1 MEGMLL
7 TKKKCKKQTK
17 TKTKGMWTKINK
29 YKTMKRNFSIEKK
42 ISNIESQKTKGS
54 EKRIFQTL
62 CFSLYSN

>member
-1 MEGMLL
+1 M
-7 TKKKCKKQTK
+7 CI
-17 TKTKGMWTKINK
+17 KINK
-29 YKTMKRNFSIEKK
+29 FKTMKRNFSIEKK

>member
-1 MEGMLL
+1 
-7 TKKKCKKQTK
+7 
-17 TKTKGMWTKINK
+17 MWTKINK